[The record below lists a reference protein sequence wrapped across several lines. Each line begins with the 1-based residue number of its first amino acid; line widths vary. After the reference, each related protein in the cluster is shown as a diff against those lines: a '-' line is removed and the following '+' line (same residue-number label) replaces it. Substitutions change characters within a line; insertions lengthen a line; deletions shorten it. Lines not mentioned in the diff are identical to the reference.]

1 VAFWVL
7 SWVSDYL
14 CQGAQRSG
22 IFFTLASH
30 LMKETGTVFEMLSQ
44 KKLTGQI
51 DNVHKNVNKT
61 AAEIMEDKYRYS
73 QEAADNRTA

>member
-1 VAFWVL
+1 
-7 SWVSDYL
+7 
-14 CQGAQRSG
+14 
-22 IFFTLASH
+22 
-30 LMKETGTVFEMLSQ
+30 MKETGTVFEMLSQ